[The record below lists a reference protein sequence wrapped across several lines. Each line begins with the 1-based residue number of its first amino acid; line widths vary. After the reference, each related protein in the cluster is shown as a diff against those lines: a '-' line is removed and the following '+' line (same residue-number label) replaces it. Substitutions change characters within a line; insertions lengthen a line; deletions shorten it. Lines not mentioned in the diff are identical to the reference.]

1 MSLELGDRVG
11 LVGHNGAGKST
22 LLRLLSGI
30 YEPTRGVASVTGRV
44 APVFDLGVGMDPEIS
59 GFENIIIRGLFL
71 GQTRKQMLA
80 KVDEIAEFTE
90 LGDYL
95 SMPLRTY
102 STGMRV
108 RLAMG
113 VVTSIDPEIL
123 LLDEGI
129 GAVDAEFLKK
139 AQSRLQSLVERSGIL
154 VFASHSNE
162 FLARLCKTAMW
173 IDHGTIKM
181 TGGIEDVVRAYEGED
196 AARHVRE
203 VLEEHRGDWPAT
215 AMSASREEQTACP
228 MTESVCAVVVTHR
241 RPDELAKSLEAVSA
255 QTRAPDH
262 LVVVDNDNDARVRE
276 LVERPADREHLSRL
290 TPKPR
295 WRRRFR
301 VGHAACAFAGRGLG
315 VAGRRRRQ
323 ATGFRGARHAAGVCL
338 DSTGWPRCRRWCA
351 TWTTPQRL
359 AFPLRRGLVWRRRV
373 SELRVRHRGSA
384 ARLSPRCSTARCS
397 GRRRWRR
404 SASPICDCSSAA
416 TKPNC
421 TVGWCAPVCRSAP
434 A

>member
-1 MSLELGDRVG
+1 MSLEMGDRVG

-30 YEPTRGVASVTGRV
+30 YEPTRGSATVHAAGWRRCSTSAS
-44 APVFDLGVGMDPEIS
+44 GMDPEIS

-139 AQSRLQSLVERSGIL
+139 AQTRLQSLVERSGIL

-203 VLEEHRGDWPAT
+203 VLEEDGRADEL
-215 AMSASREEQTACP
+215 SRE
-228 MTESVCAVVVTHR
+228 
-241 RPDELAKSLEAVSA
+241 
-255 QTRAPDH
+255 
-262 LVVVDNDNDARVRE
+262 
-276 LVERPADREHLSRL
+276 
-290 TPKPR
+290 
-295 WRRRFR
+295 
-301 VGHAACAFAGRGLG
+301 
-315 VAGRRRRQ
+315 
-323 ATGFRGARHAAGVCL
+323 
-338 DSTGWPRCRRWCA
+338 
-351 TWTTPQRL
+351 
-359 AFPLRRGLVWRRRV
+359 
-373 SELRVRHRGSA
+373 GSH
-384 ARLSPRCSTARCS
+384 
-397 GRRRWRR
+397 
-404 SASPICDCSSAA
+404 D
-416 TKPNC
+416 
-421 TVGWCAPVCRSAP
+421 
-434 A
+434 